1 MTAAHDYEHLH
12 DLVDRLS
19 PTQVRRLRLIITEDE
34 ELSQVDQQIPDGP
47 GGGGDEGDL
56 LPDSF
61 LALSGSIEA
70 PAATRSIG
78 LPPSSTGISAL
89 SGRNTYPHRPS
100 CHR

>member
-12 DLVDRLS
+12 HLVDRLS

-34 ELSQVDQQIPDGP
+34 ELSQVDQQVPDA
-47 GGGGDEGDL
+47 GGSSSDDAGDL

-70 PAATRSIG
+70 PADYAERHDDYIRERTERER
-78 LPPSSTGISAL
+78 STGE
-89 SGRNTYPHRPS
+89 
-100 CHR
+100 